1 MTKKR
6 YAVILLN
13 YNTVEDAV
21 IAASSI
27 VENAISDDYVICFV
41 DGCSTK
47 NNQVEIFISANIHN
61 TCVLKLDENVGYAR
75 GNNAGVRYLL
85 EKYEI
90 DYLVIMNPDVE
101 IRTKGLVDN
110 LIDTLSE
117 LGEHYCGI
125 QPLVWT
131 PHISN
136 EANRQICIRKVYS
149 YFDCIMDSFYP
160 IRKLFTRKYQEM
172 VYYKERPYERLIDFE
187 VPSGCFFIIKTDA
200 FMKVGMF
207 DERTFLY
214 AEEIILGY
222 KLKKEH
228 YKFILDPSWLVI
240 HEGGKS
246 TGSHHCTVSSSFVAK
261 EEIRSLETY
270 MKYCLNCGKI
280 KILLVK
286 LLFMFNYYVKKAC
299 TLGYYKQ

>member
-160 IRKLFTRKYQEM
+160 IRKPVSYTHLTLPTK
-172 VYYKERPYERLIDFE
+172 LE
-187 VPSGCFFIIKTDA
+187 V
-200 FMKVGMF
+200 
-207 DERTFLY
+207 
-214 AEEIILGY
+214 
-222 KLKKEH
+222 
-228 YKFILDPSWLVI
+228 
-240 HEGGKS
+240 
-246 TGSHHCTVSSSFVAK
+246 
-261 EEIRSLETY
+261 
-270 MKYCLNCGKI
+270 
-280 KILLVK
+280 
-286 LLFMFNYYVKKAC
+286 
-299 TLGYYKQ
+299 